1 MRNSVNRQVR
11 MAARPV
17 GAPKDSDFR
26 LVESEMPVPGADEML
41 VRVIYLSLDPYFRGR
56 MNDGPSY
63 AAPMQID
70 DVMIG
75 RTVSQVVESNLDG
88 FAPGD
93 FIFCDPVG
101 WQEYGIV
108 RGDALGLRK
117 LDPAIA
123 PISTALGVLGMP
135 GFTAWYGLLELG
147 KPKPGETVVV
157 SAAAGAVGSLVGQIA
172 KIKGA
177 RAVGIAGAQE
187 KCDFVVRELGFDACV
202 SHHSDTLLA
211 DLKAE
216 CPKGIDVYFENVG
229 GKVFDAVFPQMTLF
243 SRLVLCGQISQYN
256 ATSRPEGPGASLIMG
271 LIGRRMTASGFVIG
285 DHRDRFDEFQNE
297 VAGWIRA
304 GQVRF
309 REDIADGLENAVGAF
324 QGLLEGRNFG
334 KQLVQIGDDPTR

>member
-1 MRNSVNRQVR
+1 MRNAINRQVR

-75 RTVSQVVESNLDG
+75 RTVSQVVESNLEG
-88 FAPGD
+88 YAPGD
-93 FIFCDPVG
+93 FVFCDPVG
-101 WQEYGIV
+101 WQEFGIV

-117 LDPAIA
+117 LDPAVA

-147 KPKPGETVVV
+147 KPEAGETVVV

-172 KIKGA
+172 KIKGC

-187 KCDFVVRELGFDACV
+187 KCDFVVQEFGFDACV
-202 SHHSDTLLA
+202 SHHSDTLFA
-211 DLKAE
+211 DLKGE
-216 CPKGIDVYFENVG
+216 CPQGIDVYFENVG
-229 GKVFDAVFPQMTLF
+229 GKVFDAVFPQMNLF

-256 ATSRPEGPGASLIMG
+256 ATARPAGPGASLVMG

-285 DHRDRFDEFQNE
+285 DHRDRFDEFQDE

-304 GQVRF
+304 GKVSF
-309 REDIADGLENAVGAF
+309 REDIASGLENAAGAF

-334 KQLVQIGDDPTR
+334 KQLVQVGDDPTR